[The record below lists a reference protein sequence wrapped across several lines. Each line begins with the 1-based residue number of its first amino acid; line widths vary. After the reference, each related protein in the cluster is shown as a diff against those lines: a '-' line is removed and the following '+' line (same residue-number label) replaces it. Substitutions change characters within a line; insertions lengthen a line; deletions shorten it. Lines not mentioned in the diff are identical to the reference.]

1 MKKNKIIIIKFK
13 PTKSPVSSGVLN
25 TWLREKDNLQM
36 RYRIKEECCVKGGTG
51 RKRQGTGERGGLPH
65 PYQVKHR
72 REETINIKSNPALHT
87 HTNPF
92 DGQIYFHLK
101 RPSLKADFV
110 AELRVVMFEQQPEN
124 LCVCVPSCVCVCVH
138 LYL

>member
-1 MKKNKIIIIKFK
+1 M
-13 PTKSPVSSGVLN
+13 
-25 TWLREKDNLQM
+25 
-36 RYRIKEECCVKGGTG
+36 KGGTG
-51 RKRQGTGERGGLPH
+51 RRGGLPH

-72 REETINIKSNPALHT
+72 REETITIKSNPALHTHT

-110 AELRVVMFEQQPEN
+110 AELRVVMFELHPEK
-124 LCVCVPSCVCVCVH
+124 LCVPAFVCVRAFIFVNIYDSEACSFK
-138 LYL
+138 

>member
-1 MKKNKIIIIKFK
+1 
-13 PTKSPVSSGVLN
+13 
-25 TWLREKDNLQM
+25 M
-36 RYRIKEECCVKGGTG
+36 RYRIKEECGVKGG
-51 RKRQGTGERGGLPH
+51 QGERRGAFPH

-72 REETINIKSNPALHT
+72 REETITIKSNPALHS

-110 AELRVVMFEQQPEN
+110 AELRVVMFELQPAK
-124 LCVCVPSCVCVCVH
+124 LCVCVHVCVRAFIFVNIYDSEACSFK
-138 LYL
+138 